1 MEAIVRAAD
10 GNHGR
15 APRNSLSD
23 ERILQE
29 ALALID
35 ELGLEGLTTRAL
47 GRRLGVDSTAVY
59 RHFRSKDE
67 LLSALAG
74 RIVGGS
80 GGEPPASTD
89 GDGSLRGQ
97 LRNAWLGLR
106 RALLAHPAMIPI
118 VVRRPL
124 RGANTWA
131 SAEHALGL
139 LRQAG
144 FGDHDAARAYM
155 ALLSY
160 TLGHAM
166 LEVPDAALGSDQAAA
181 ELAANRLMYASPP
194 PGRYPNTAADA
205 PHLHGSLDEQF
216 TYGLDRL
223 LDGLGL
229 GADAHAAITTPAPL
243 PPPSQS
249 RA

>member
-97 LRNAWLGLR
+97 LRNAWL
-106 RALLAHPAMIPI
+106 
-118 VVRRPL
+118 
-124 RGANTWA
+124 
-131 SAEHALGL
+131 
-139 LRQAG
+139 
-144 FGDHDAARAYM
+144 
-155 ALLSY
+155 
-160 TLGHAM
+160 
-166 LEVPDAALGSDQAAA
+166 
-181 ELAANRLMYASPP
+181 
-194 PGRYPNTAADA
+194 
-205 PHLHGSLDEQF
+205 
-216 TYGLDRL
+216 
-223 LDGLGL
+223 
-229 GADAHAAITTPAPL
+229 
-243 PPPSQS
+243 
-249 RA
+249 